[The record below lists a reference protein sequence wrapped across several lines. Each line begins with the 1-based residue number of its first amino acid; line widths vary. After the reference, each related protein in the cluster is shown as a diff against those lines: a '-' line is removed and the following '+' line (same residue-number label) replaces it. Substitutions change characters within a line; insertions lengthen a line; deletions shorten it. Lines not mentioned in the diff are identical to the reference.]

1 MSADGEKL
9 LSIGEILE
17 TKFDSTKLIVFAKEM
32 SSFSDDLPKPFSVRH

>member
-17 TKFDSTKLIVFAKEM
+17 TKFDSTKLIVIAKELT
-32 SSFSDDLPKPFSVRH
+32 SLSHEAPKGFSTNH